1 MQLQVTG
8 HHVEVTAAM
17 KSFITGKLAKLEEIY
32 PKVQKAT
39 VVLTVEKYR
48 HTAEVHFR
56 AEGMELNAKKT
67 TKDMYA
73 SVEEAISAL
82 EQQAG
87 KRKDRLR
94 TGGALRR
101 DAGKTE
107 KRSARPSKKAAEP
120 EAPKRPKVT
129 KVKALAARSMD
140 MDEAVEALNDSGQP
154 WLLFRDSQGGGTHL
168 LFRRE
173 DGSLGLAEG

>member
-8 HHVEVTAAM
+8 HHVEVTSAM
-17 KSFITGKLAKLEEIY
+17 KSFIAGKLAKLEEIY
-32 PKVQKAT
+32 PKVQKAV

-101 DAGKTE
+101 DAESKTE
-107 KRSARPSKKAAEP
+107 KRSARPSRKAAEP
-120 EAPKRPKVT
+120 EAPKSASQGDQSEGPGRPQHGHGRGGGRPERERPTV
-129 KVKALAARSMD
+129 AA
-140 MDEAVEALNDSGQP
+140 VQGQP
-154 WLLFRDSQGGGTHL
+154 G
-168 LFRRE
+168 RRHPSAVQAR
-173 DGSLGLAEG
+173 GRKPGLG

>member
-8 HHVEVTAAM
+8 HHVEVTSAM
-17 KSFITGKLAKLEEIY
+17 KSFIAGKLAKLEEIY

-56 AEGMELNAKKT
+56 AEGVELNAKKT

-107 KRSARPSKKAAEP
+107 KRSERPSKKAAEP